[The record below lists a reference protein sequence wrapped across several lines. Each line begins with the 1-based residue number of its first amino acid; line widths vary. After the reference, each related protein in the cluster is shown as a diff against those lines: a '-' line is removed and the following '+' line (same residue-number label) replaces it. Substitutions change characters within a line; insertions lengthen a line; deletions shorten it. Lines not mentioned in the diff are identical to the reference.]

1 LYPSPTSYLQDS
13 HLALFEFV
21 GRMLGKAI
29 YEVGVQRVHLELFL
43 ALTLAQ
49 AQ

>member
-1 LYPSPTSYLQDS
+1 MQDI

-29 YEVGVQRVHLELFL
+29 YEVGVVMWNYTFNYFLYVQRSK
-43 ALTLAQ
+43 TTTGS
-49 AQ
+49 